1 MIDKLAN
8 ILGPKG
14 MIREEAAMQPF
25 LREWRDAYVG
35 RAQAVLLPQSSA
47 QVSEILKLAQAHK
60 AKIVTQGGNTGL
72 TGAQIPFEAGD
83 EFVLSLSRM
92 KAIRLV
98 DAVSDAMIA
107 EAGVTLLEAQ
117 KAAAAARRL
126 FPLSL
131 ASEGSASIGGT
142 ISTNA
147 GGTAVITYGNM
158 RELVL
163 GLEVVLANGEIWN
176 GLKRLRKDNSGY
188 DLKQMFIGAEGTLGI
203 ITAASL
209 RLFPAPMGRAVGLA
223 ALASPAEAVGLYAKL
238 REKAGLS
245 LTALEL
251 MPRLGIELMMKHKRL
266 RDPLAQA
273 SPWYVLIELSGAETD
288 AHYADKLATLIPGD
302 GVIAQSEAQ
311 ADALWALREGL
322 SEAQKLE
329 GPSIKHDVSV
339 PLSSLAAFVEETL
352 AALGQSFPQV
362 RPLPFGHAGDG
373 NLHFNVC
380 VPQGF
385 TQKAE
390 VSEIVHSLTLKH
402 EGSIAAEHGVGRMKR
417 ELLAATKSPV
427 EMEMMRGLKRMLDPA
442 NILNPGKVV

>member
-1 MIDKLAN
+1 MMEALAQL
-8 ILGPKG
+8 LGPKG
-14 MIREEAAMQPF
+14 MIREAAAMQPF
-25 LREWRDAYVG
+25 LHEWRDAYVG
-35 RAQAVLLPQSSA
+35 RARAILLPETTA

-83 EFVLSLSRM
+83 EYVLSLKRM
-92 KAIRLV
+92 QRIRRM
-98 DAVSDAMIA
+98 DAGADAMIA
-107 EAGVTLLEAQ
+107 EAGVTLAHAQ
-117 KAAAAARRL
+117 QAAAEAGRL

-131 ASEGSASIGGT
+131 ASEGSATIGGT

-163 GLEVVLANGEIWN
+163 GLEVVLASGEVWN

-188 DLKQMFIGAEGTLGI
+188 DLKQIFIGAEGTLGI

-209 RLFPAPMGRAVGLA
+209 RLFPAPKGRAVGLA
-223 ALASPAEAVGLYAKL
+223 ALSSPAQAVDLYAAA
-238 REKAGLS
+238 RQAAGLC

-251 MPRLGIELMMKHKRL
+251 IPRFGIELMMKHAGK
-266 RDPLAQA
+266 RDPLP
-273 SPWYVLIELSGAETD
+273 SPAAWYALIELSGGDSD
-288 AHYADKLATLIPGD
+288 AHYAERLASLIPAD
-302 GVIAQSEAQ
+302 GVIAQSLTQ
-311 ADALWALREGL
+311 AEDLWALREGL
-322 SEAQKLE
+322 SQAQKQE

-339 PLSSLAAFVEETL
+339 PVSSLAAFVGETL
-352 AALGQSFPQV
+352 AALAQAFPQA

-373 NLHFNVC
+373 NLHFNVS
-380 VPQGF
+380 VPEGF
-385 TQKAE
+385 TPKRE
-390 VSEIVHSLTLKH
+390 VSDLVHSLTLKH
-402 EGSIAAEHGVGRMKR
+402 EGSIAAEHGVGRLKR

-427 EMEMMRGLKRMLDPA
+427 EMEMMRGLKHMLDPA